1 MALEDRLLQQ
11 LEDALDGLPQPL
23 FVALSGGVD
32 SMLLLEAISRLQCP
46 VTVIHVH
53 HGLQTSA
60 DEWVDFC
67 AAQASC
73 RELPFMCERVTV
85 AATGGIEAAARV
97 ARYRAFARHVGSGS
111 LLLAQHR
118 DDQAET
124 LLERLTRGAGV
135 DGLAA
140 MAPRRR
146 HGAMTLVRPL
156 LAVARAD
163 IEALARRWR
172 LDWIED
178 PSNQDS
184 RFTRNWLRHELLPCW
199 EARVPAIKQRL
210 ATSAAH
216 LQQAAR
222 LQDDLAG
229 IDLQQLLAA
238 DAGDCCGL
246 PVPGLPITRLQK
258 LAAYRRHN
266 LLRYWLASRE
276 PYRPGADVL
285 QRIDAEVLGAG
296 RDRQPRL
303 ALSNGVLSRYRQR
316 LYWLPKA
323 ILAPSPAT
331 TSWRLADAPLQLAAL
346 QLAAQRL
353 PTAAPVPRPDTPQ
366 QHDRTEQQYLPE
378 MRATS
383 GHLALAAECR
393 RLEVRMAT
401 GGERLLMNGQHQRVS
416 ECWRAA
422 GIAPW
427 LRAWLPLFYIGG
439 ELVAAAAVGVADNWQ
454 ASADSGWR
462 LNWRLPAE
470 FAGY

>member
-32 SMLLLEAISRLQCP
+32 SMLLLEAISRLQHE

-53 HGLQTSA
+53 HGLQASA
-60 DEWVDFC
+60 DHWADFC
-67 AAQASC
+67 ATQA
-73 RELPFMCERVTV
+73 RRRQLPFICERVTV
-85 AATGGIEAAARV
+85 AATGGIEAAARA
-97 ARYRAFARHVGSGS
+97 ARYSAFARHVKGGS

-140 MAPRRR
+140 IMPRRR
-146 HGAMTLVRPL
+146 HGSMTLVRPL
-156 LAVARAD
+156 LAVARAA
-163 IEALARRWR
+163 IETLARSWQ

-178 PSNQDS
+178 PSNQDR

-199 EARVPAIKQRL
+199 ETRVPAIKQRL

-216 LQQAAR
+216 LQQATR
-222 LQDDLAG
+222 LQDDLAS

-238 DAGDCCGL
+238 ERGDRCGL
-246 PVPGLPITRLQK
+246 PVTGLPLPGLQK
-258 LAAYRRHN
+258 LATYRRHN
-266 LLRYWLASRE
+266 LLRYWLAKRE
-276 PYRPGADVL
+276 PYRPGAEVL

-296 RDRQPRL
+296 RDRLPRL
-303 ALSNGVLSRYRQR
+303 LLSNGVLSRYRQR

-323 ILAPSPAT
+323 AFAPPPKVA
-331 TSWRLADAPLQLAAL
+331 SWRLADGPLQLAAL
-346 QLAAQRL
+346 QLVAQQLPEAALAHR
-353 PTAAPVPRPDTPQ
+353 PVPGL
-366 QHDRTEQQYLPE
+366 QHGCVEECDMTEKG
-378 MRATS
+378 ATS
-383 GHLALAAECR
+383 GDLLLTADCE
-393 RLEVRMAT
+393 RLELRMAV
-401 GGERLLMNGQHQRVS
+401 GGERLLLNGQHQRVS

-427 LRAWLPLFYIGG
+427 LRAWLPLFYIDG
-439 ELVAAAAVGVADNWQ
+439 ELVAAAAVGVADDWQ
-454 ASADSGWR
+454 AATDTGWR
-462 LNWRLPAE
+462 LNWFLPAE